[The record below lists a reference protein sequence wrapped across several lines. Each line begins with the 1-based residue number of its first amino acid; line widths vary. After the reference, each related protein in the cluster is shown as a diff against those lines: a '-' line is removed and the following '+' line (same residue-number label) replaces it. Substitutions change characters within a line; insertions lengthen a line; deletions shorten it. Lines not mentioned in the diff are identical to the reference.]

1 MPLAREASAQI
12 ARRIDFLSEHAHSI
26 VIDGDVHPSDRAA
39 LPDAVRE
46 RIDADPDYY
55 HGKPLLSEQ
64 LLAKMDIAGI
74 DMALCWQNPAVLSYG
89 DDLEAN
95 GALLTASNERIAALA
110 RRYPERVIPGG
121 WTDPKALGTARA
133 IELAR
138 HCVEDLA
145 MPVVKM
151 NPAQN
156 QYPIDDQM
164 VADVVDAIVELGAIP
179 AFHFGSDTPFTPP
192 AGLGRIAK
200 RHPHHPVIGVHM
212 GGGGGHFVE
221 AEPTYQAARALGLAH
236 PNIFY
241 ILSAIRDEHIES
253 ALIAYAA
260 AGEPF
265 SLNLA
270 VGSDAPYSD
279 MTWNFGAF
287 RALFKSLANGK
298 AHGDRRLAA
307 SPDLFDKATVSRF
320 MGGNFA
326 RLIIAADQRILSR
339 AEATA
344 VTT

>member
-1 MPLAREASAQI
+1 MALAREAAAQM
-12 ARRIDFLSEHAHSI
+12 ARRITFLSEHADSL

-39 LPDAVRE
+39 LSDAVRE

-55 HGKPLLSEQ
+55 HGKPLLSEH

-89 DDLEAN
+89 DDQSENA
-95 GALLTASNERIAALA
+95 ALLTASNERIAVLA
-110 RRYPERVIPGG
+110 RQYPDRVIPGG

-138 HCVEDLA
+138 YCVEDLA

-156 QYPIDDQM
+156 HYPIDDQM
-164 VADVVDAIVELGAIP
+164 VAEVVDAIVELGAIP

-192 AGLGRIAK
+192 EGLKRIAW

-221 AEPTYQAARALGLAH
+221 AEPTYQAARALGFENS
-236 PNIFY
+236 NIFF

-253 ALIAYAA
+253 ALIAYAY

-287 RALFKSLANGK
+287 RALFKSLADGK
-298 AHGDRRLAA
+298 AHGDRRLIDR
-307 SPDLFDKATVSRF
+307 PDLFDEATVARF

-326 RLIIAADQRILSR
+326 RLVVAADKRILAR
-339 AEATA
+339 ATPPGKPA
-344 VTT
+344 